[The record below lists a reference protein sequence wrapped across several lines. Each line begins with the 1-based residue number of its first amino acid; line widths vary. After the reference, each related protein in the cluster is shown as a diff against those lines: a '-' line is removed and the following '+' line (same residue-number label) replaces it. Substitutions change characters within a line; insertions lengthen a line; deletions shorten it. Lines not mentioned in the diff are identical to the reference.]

1 MKNKIII
8 HKWGREI
15 TLYGSAIDRYAEKI
29 MRSRR
34 FLNNLR
40 DNLDYVAEQLEIETA
55 RDMVLAGELDKVE
68 FAKEIKI

>member
-34 FLNNLR
+34 FLNNLQA
-40 DNLDYVAEQLEIETA
+40 D
-55 RDMVLAGELDKVE
+55 LDKIKNQLPLVSIGPSGIGGE
-68 FAKEIKI
+68 YQKEY